1 MEGSPPSFL
10 PLLSSSASNLASAAS
25 MFSLRRRRV
34 WRGEPQYAMAGSRI
48 AMNAKNSETAV
59 EPRNAQCPMPS
70 FPPSLAHEFV
80 RVECW
85 CLVDAM
91 RPRI

>member
-34 WRGEPQYAMAGSRI
+34 WRGEPQYAKAGSRI

-59 EPRNAQCPMPS
+59 EPSNAQCP
-70 FPPSLAHEFV
+70 PSLPLLLMSSFV
-80 RVECW
+80 LNVGVW
-85 CLVDAM
+85 
-91 RPRI
+91 